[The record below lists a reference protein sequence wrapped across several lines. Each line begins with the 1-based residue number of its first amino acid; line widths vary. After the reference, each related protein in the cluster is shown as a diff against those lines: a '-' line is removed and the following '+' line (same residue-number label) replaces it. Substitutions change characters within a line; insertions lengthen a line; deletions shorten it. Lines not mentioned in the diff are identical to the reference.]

1 MRTPGHLF
9 TKTATVQTPTHTT
22 QGDGGTDT
30 SFASTYSNVACDIQP
45 ASSSDSL
52 RYRVE
57 LGLRV
62 STGYFYPDLN
72 TGSPVAI
79 LKDWRIVCENKVYR
93 VVGDAMDPTGRGI
106 LQTCTLEE
114 TT

>member
-9 TKTATVQTPTHTT
+9 TKTATVQTPTHTV
-22 QGDGGTDT
+22 GSDGGNGTAYT
-30 SFASTYSNVACDIQP
+30 STYSNVSCDIQP

-52 RYRVE
+52 KYRME
-57 LGLRV
+57 SGLRI
-62 STGYFYPDLN
+62 STGYFAPDLN
-72 TGSPVAI
+72 TGSAVAI
-79 LKDWRIVCENKVYR
+79 LKDWRVLCDNKAYR
-93 VVGDAMDPTGRGI
+93 VVGDAIDPTGRGI